1 MALVRK
7 LLSYYSKKKKVL
19 EPRKKKSRR
28 SENEKLMVKQGDG
41 ENECEVP

>member
-7 LLSYYSKKKKVL
+7 LLSYYYK
-19 EPRKKKSRR
+19 KKKSRR

-41 ENECEVP
+41 ENEGEVP